1 MTPLWSADARNA
13 PEWVNCIV
21 LTAESWACRI
31 VSKLKVKPFH
41 NVNSPLVEPVNIRR
55 ASGVHYGSFSVEELT
70 QRAYIAR
77 KLTTTQ
83 LTGHLILLVDV
94 CTNLVHNEVE
104 GLSG

>member
-13 PEWVNCIV
+13 PECVNCIV

-41 NVNSPLVEPVNIRR
+41 SVNSPLVEPVNIRR

-70 QRAYIAR
+70 QRVYIAR
-77 KLTTTQ
+77 KTDHYTIDGTSD
-83 LTGHLILLVDV
+83 LVGG
-94 CTNLVHNEVE
+94 CMHE
-104 GLSG
+104 LSAQRG